1 MMMLFALMG
10 FTSVQAMYGDN
21 KVYEFAEV
29 MPEYP
34 GGMNGL
40 MTYMM
45 NNLKYPEKAEK
56 KKIEGRVLVS
66 FIVEKD
72 GRVSHIVVKNKV
84 SKELDDE
91 AVRMVKG
98 MQKWTPGKMKGK
110 PVRVRYILPVQFR
123 LK

>member
-1 MMMLFALMG
+1 MFTLMG

-72 GRVSHIVVKNKV
+72 GRVSHIMVKNKV